1 MIEVNKDVLKDAA
14 NRLMFDMDEK
24 EYDVLLKEFD
34 IILDQLRLMEKIDG
48 IDKVTPMTFPFD
60 VSTSTL
66 RDDISLSPLERKEA
80 LKNAKNVKD
89 DQIKLPKVVG

>member
-1 MIEVNKDVLKDAA
+1 
-14 NRLMFDMDEK
+14 
-24 EYDVLLKEFD
+24 VLLKEFD

>member
-1 MIEVNKDVLKDAA
+1 
-14 NRLMFDMDEK
+14 
-24 EYDVLLKEFD
+24 VLLKEFD

-66 RDDISLSPLERKEA
+66 RDDISLPPLKRNEA

>member
-66 RDDISLSPLERKEA
+66 RDDISLPPLKRNEA

>member
-66 RDDISLSPLERKEA
+66 RDDISLPPLERNEA